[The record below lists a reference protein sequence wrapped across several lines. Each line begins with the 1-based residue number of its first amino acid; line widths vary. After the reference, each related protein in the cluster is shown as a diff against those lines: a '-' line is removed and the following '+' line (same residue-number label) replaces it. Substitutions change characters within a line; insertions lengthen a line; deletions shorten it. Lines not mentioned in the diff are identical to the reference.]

1 MKIEHAKP
9 SISIFTDEQIDLVHR
24 NSIHIL
30 KNTGIKTSS
39 AKALNIFKKSGEVI
53 IQGDIVK
60 MSDEVVR
67 WAIGKCPKS
76 IQVYDRNGNTT
87 FNLGD
92 AGLTRPVFGIG
103 VTNLNYQNPGDDKV
117 EPFALKHMTVG
128 TRLGN
133 WLDSYQVIST
143 LGIPLDVE
151 QSKSDL
157 FGTLEM
163 YANTEKP
170 LIILVS
176 DEMQFNNVIKLL
188 EHLHGNLNKNPFV
201 IPYFNP
207 VTPLI
212 LNESTVDKMILSI
225 EKGLPIIY
233 SNYSMYGATSPIEPA
248 SSLALLNAELLAGLV
263 FCQLAQ
269 EGTPV
274 ILGTLPAAF
283 DMQRMGSIYTPDSF
297 LLNLACSEMMA
308 FYQIP
313 HCGASGS
320 GIGWGADLL
329 ASANL
334 WLNHLTSCLG
344 KTGLIPFVG
353 GNFDSLAFSPL
364 LVVYSDYVIRKSLAF
379 SKGFSL
385 AEPSFGLKEI
395 EITGAGGNFMTTES
409 TLNSYLKD
417 IDRNEIWPNFSLE
430 SWEDADRPKAIEYL
444 RKYTIEIINNLPVPT
459 DYQQI
464 KSAGE
469 EFIRTLKDNNNNK

>member
-1 MKIEHAKP
+1 MKIEHVKP
-9 SISIFTDEQIDLVHR
+9 HISIFTGEQMELVHR

-30 KNTGIKTSS
+30 KNTGIKTGSL
-39 AKALNIFKKSGEVI
+39 KALNIFKKSGDVI
-53 IQGDIVK
+53 IHDDKVK
-60 MSDEVVR
+60 MSDDIVR
-67 WAIGKCPKS
+67 WAIEKCPKS
-76 IQVYDRNGNTT
+76 IQIYDRAGNAG

-92 AGLTRPVFGIG
+92 ADLNHPVFGIG
-103 VTNLNYQNPGDDKV
+103 VTNLNYQNPEDETV
-117 EPFALKHMTVG
+117 EPFSLKHMTIG

-133 WLDSYQVIST
+133 KLDSYQVIST
-143 LGIPLDVE
+143 IGVLHDVE
-151 QSKSDL
+151 QSKADL
-157 FGTLEM
+157 YGTLEM

-188 EHLHGNLNKNPFV
+188 EHLHGNINKYPFV

-248 SSLALLNAELLAGLV
+248 SSLTLLNAELMAGLV
-263 FCQLAQ
+263 FSQLIR

-283 DMQRMGSIYTPDSF
+283 DMQMMGSTYTPNSF
-297 LLNLACSEMMA
+297 LLNLACAEMMA
-308 FYQIP
+308 FYKIP

-334 WLNHLTSCLG
+334 WINHLTSCLG

-364 LVVYSDYVIRKSLAF
+364 LVVYSDYVIRRSLAF

-385 AEPSFGLKEI
+385 AEHSFGLKEI
-395 EITGAGGNFMTTES
+395 EMTGAGGNFMTSES
-409 TLNSYLKD
+409 TLNSYMKD
-417 IDRNEIWPNFSLE
+417 IDPDQIWPNFSLE
-430 SWEDADRPKAIEYL
+430 SWENADQPKAIEYL
-444 RKYTIEIINNLPVPT
+444 RKHTIEIINNLPVSA
-459 DYQQI
+459 DYKQI

-469 EFIRTLKDNNNNK
+469 EFIRNIKGNY

>member
-1 MKIEHAKP
+1 MKIEHVKP
-9 SISIFTDEQIDLVHR
+9 HISIFTCEQMELVHR
-24 NSIHIL
+24 NSINIL

-39 AKALNIFKKSGEVI
+39 LKALNIFRKSGDVI
-53 IQGDIVK
+53 IHGGKVK
-60 MSDEVVR
+60 MSGDIVR
-67 WAIGKCPKS
+67 WAIEKCPKS
-76 IQVYDRNGNTT
+76 IQIYNKSGNAG

-92 AGLTRPVFGIG
+92 AETDYPVFGIG
-103 VTNLNYQNPGDDKV
+103 CTNLNYQKPEDETV
-117 EPFALKHMTVG
+117 EPFSLKHMTIG

-133 WLDSYQVIST
+133 KLDSYQVIST
-143 LGIPLDVE
+143 IGVLHDVE
-151 QSKSDL
+151 QSKADL
-157 FGTLEM
+157 YGTLEM

-176 DEMQFNNVIKLL
+176 DEMQFDNVIRLL
-188 EHLHGNLNKNPFV
+188 EHLHGNLDKYPFV

-212 LNESTVDKMILSI
+212 LNESTVDKMIVSI
-225 EKGLPIIY
+225 EKGLPVIY

-263 FCQLAQ
+263 FSQLVREAA
-269 EGTPV
+269 PV

-283 DMQRMGSIYTPDSF
+283 DMQTMGSIYTPNSF
-297 LLNLACSEMMA
+297 LLNMACAEMMS
-308 FYQIP
+308 FYRIP

-334 WLNHLTSCLG
+334 WINHLTSCMG
-344 KTGLIPFVG
+344 KTGLVPFIG

-385 AEPSFGLKEI
+385 AEHSFGLKEI
-395 EITGAGGNFMTTES
+395 EMTGSGGNFMTSES
-409 TLNSYLKD
+409 TLNSYMKD
-417 IDRNEIWPNFSLE
+417 IGHNEIWPNFSLE
-430 SWEDADRPKAIEYL
+430 SWGNANQPAAIDYL
-444 RKYTIEIINNLPVPT
+444 RKHTIEIINNLSAPA

-464 KSAGE
+464 KSVGE
-469 EFIRTLKDNNNNK
+469 EFIRNIKSN

>member
-1 MKIEHAKP
+1 MRIEHARP
-9 SISIFTDEQIDLVHR
+9 YISILTSEQLELVHQY
-24 NSIHIL
+24 SIRIL

-39 AKALNIFKKSGEVI
+39 SKALEVFRKSGDVI
-53 IQGDIVK
+53 IHNDMVK
-60 MSDEVVR
+60 MSDEIVR

-76 IQVYDRNGNTT
+76 IQIYDRTGNAK
-87 FNLGD
+87 FKLGGAD
-92 AGLTRPVFGIG
+92 SDQPVFGIG
-103 VTNLNYQNPGDDKV
+103 VTNLNYQNPEDDKV
-117 EPFALKHMTVG
+117 IPFSLEHMAIG

-133 WLDSYQVIST
+133 RLDSYQVIST
-143 LGIPLDVE
+143 LGVPHDVE
-151 QSKSDL
+151 QSNADL
-157 FGTLEM
+157 YGTLEM

-176 DEMQFNNVIKLL
+176 DEMQFQNVVGLL
-188 EHLHGNLNKNPFV
+188 EHLHGNLNEHPFV

-207 VTPLI
+207 VTPLV
-212 LNESTVDKMILSI
+212 LNDSTVDKMILSI

-233 SNYSMYGATSPIEPA
+233 SNYSMYGATSPIAPA
-248 SSLALLNAELLAGLV
+248 GSLALLNAELLAGLV
-263 FCQLAQ
+263 FSQLIK

-283 DMQRMGSIYTPDSF
+283 DMQSMGSIYTPKSF
-297 LLNLACSEMMA
+297 LLNLACAEMMA
-308 FYQIP
+308 FYKIP

-334 WLNHLTSCLG
+334 WINHLTSCLG

-385 AEPSFGLKEI
+385 DEHSFGLREI
-395 EITGAGGNFMTTES
+395 EKTGAGGSYITSES
-409 TLNSYLKD
+409 TLDSYIND
-417 IDRNEIWPNFSLE
+417 IEPNEIWPNYSLE
-430 SWEDADRPKAIEYL
+430 NWENANQPEAIEYL
-444 RKYTIEIINNLPVPT
+444 RKHTVKIIHNLPVPA
-459 DYQQI
+459 DY
-464 KSAGE
+464 KELRSAGE
-469 EFIRTLKDNNNNK
+469 EFIRNI

>member
-1 MKIEHAKP
+1 MKIEHVKP
-9 SISIFTDEQIDLVHR
+9 HISIFTDEQIELVHR
-24 NSIHIL
+24 NSIRIL

-39 AKALNIFKKSGEVI
+39 LKALNIFEKSGGVI
-53 IQGDIVK
+53 LQDGVVK
-60 MSDEVVR
+60 MSDDIVR
-67 WAIGKCPKS
+67 WAIEKCPKS
-76 IQVYDRNGNTT
+76 IQIYDRAGNAG
-87 FNLGD
+87 FNLGHAD
-92 AGLTRPVFGIG
+92 LNHPIFGIG
-103 VTNLNYQNPGDDKV
+103 VTNLNYQNPEDEKV
-117 EPFALKHMTVG
+117 EPFSLKHMTIG

-133 WLDSYQVIST
+133 ELDSYQVIST
-143 LGIPLDVE
+143 LGVPHDVE
-151 QSKSDL
+151 QSKADL

-176 DEMQFNNVIKLL
+176 DEVQFENVIGLL
-188 EHLHGNLNKNPFV
+188 QHLHGNLDKYPFI

-212 LNESTVDKMILSI
+212 LNDSTVDKMIMSI

-263 FCQLAQ
+263 FSQLIG

-283 DMQRMGSIYTPDSF
+283 DMQVMGSTYTPNSF
-297 LLNLACSEMMA
+297 LLNLACAEMMA
-308 FYQIP
+308 YYKIP

-334 WLNHLTSCLG
+334 WINHLTSCLG

-364 LVVYSDYVIRKSLAF
+364 LVVYSDYVIRRSLAF
-379 SKGFSL
+379 SKGFSITQQ
-385 AEPSFGLKEI
+385 SFGLKEI
-395 EITGAGGNFMTTES
+395 EMTGAGGNFMTSES
-409 TLNSYLKD
+409 TLNSYMKD
-417 IDRNEIWPNFSLE
+417 IDPHEIWPNFSLE
-430 SWEDADRPKAIEYL
+430 SWENANHPEAIGYL
-444 RKYTIEIINNLPVPT
+444 RKHTIDIINNLPTPA

-469 EFIRTLKDNNNNK
+469 EFIRNIKCNY

>member
-1 MKIEHAKP
+1 MKIEHVKP
-9 SISIFTDEQIDLVHR
+9 HISIFTGEQMELVHR

-39 AKALNIFKKSGEVI
+39 LKALNIFKKSGDVI
-53 IQGDIVK
+53 IHDDKVK
-60 MSDEVVR
+60 MSDDIVR
-67 WAIGKCPKS
+67 WAIDKCPKS
-76 IQVYDRNGNTT
+76 IQIYDRAGNAG

-92 AGLTRPVFGIG
+92 ADLNHPVFGIG
-103 VTNLNYQNPGDDKV
+103 VTNLNYQNPEDETV
-117 EPFALKHMTVG
+117 EPFSLKHMTIG

-133 WLDSYQVIST
+133 KLDSYQVIST
-143 LGIPLDVE
+143 IGVLHDVE
-151 QSKSDL
+151 QSKADL
-157 FGTLEM
+157 YGTLEM

-188 EHLHGNLNKNPFV
+188 EHLHGNINKYPFV

-248 SSLALLNAELLAGLV
+248 SSLTLLNAELMAGLV
-263 FCQLAQ
+263 FSQLIR

-283 DMQRMGSIYTPDSF
+283 DMQMMGSTYTPNSF
-297 LLNLACSEMMA
+297 LLNLACAEMMA
-308 FYQIP
+308 FYKIP

-334 WLNHLTSCLG
+334 WINHLTSCLG

-364 LVVYSDYVIRKSLAF
+364 LVVYSDYVIRRSLAF

-385 AEPSFGLKEI
+385 AEHSFGLKEI
-395 EITGAGGNFMTTES
+395 EMTGAGGNFMTSES
-409 TLNSYLKD
+409 TLNSYMKD
-417 IDRNEIWPNFSLE
+417 IDPDQIWPNFSLE
-430 SWEDADRPKAIEYL
+430 SWENADQPKAIEYL
-444 RKYTIEIINNLPVPT
+444 RKHTIEIINNLPVSA
-459 DYQQI
+459 DYKQI

-469 EFIRTLKDNNNNK
+469 EFIRNIKGNY

>member
-1 MKIEHAKP
+1 MMKIEHVKP
-9 SISIFTDEQIDLVHR
+9 HISIFASEQMELVNR
-24 NSIHIL
+24 YSMQIL

-39 AKALNIFKKSGEVI
+39 LKALNIFKKSGDVI
-53 IQGDIVK
+53 IHDNNVK
-60 MSDEVVR
+60 MSDDIVG
-67 WAIGKCPKS
+67 WAIERCPKS
-76 IQVYDRNGNTT
+76 IQIYDRAGNAR
-87 FNLGD
+87 FNLGGVD
-92 AGLTRPVFGIG
+92 INHPVFGIG
-103 VTNLNYQNPGDDKV
+103 VTNLNYQNPEDETV
-117 EPFALKHMTVG
+117 EPFSLKHMTIG

-133 WLDSYQVIST
+133 KLDSYQVIST
-143 LGIPLDVE
+143 IGVLHDVE
-151 QSKSDL
+151 QSKADL
-157 FGTLEM
+157 YGTLEM

-176 DEMQFNNVIKLL
+176 DEMQFDNVIKLL
-188 EHLHGNLNKNPFV
+188 EHLHGNLNKYPFI

-212 LNESTVDKMILSI
+212 VNESTVDKMILSI
-225 EKGLPIIY
+225 ERGLPIIY
-233 SNYSMYGATSPIEPA
+233 SNYSMYGATTPIEPA

-263 FCQLAQ
+263 LSQLIR

-283 DMQRMGSIYTPDSF
+283 DMQMMGSTYTPNSF
-297 LLNLACSEMMA
+297 LLNLACAEMMA
-308 FYQIP
+308 FYKIP

-334 WLNHLTSCLG
+334 WINHLTSCLG

-364 LVVYSDYVIRKSLAF
+364 LVVYSDYIIRKSLAF

-385 AEPSFGLKEI
+385 AEHSFGLKEI
-395 EITGAGGNFMTTES
+395 EMTGAGGNFMTSES
-409 TLNSYLKD
+409 TLNSYMKD
-417 IDRNEIWPNFSLE
+417 IDRDEIWPNFSLE
-430 SWEDADRPKAIEYL
+430 SWENADQPKAIDYL
-444 RKYTIEIINNLPVPT
+444 RKHTIEIINNLPTPA

-464 KSAGE
+464 TSAGE
-469 EFIRTLKDNNNNK
+469 EFIRNIKSNY